1 MENTTNENDA
11 NQSFKSPPRRRRST
25 FFERRDSIAP
35 QTYCEN
41 TDPNVCKKLNDVDVK
56 NNEDLIKYHDKL
68 LVEKEQWKTE
78 VKNRRNK
85 YHDLRQQYQ
94 MTTKAPSRSRLS
106 YSSLSNEDIEFLKA
120 KVNISKLVDSQLKL
134 QNSVKETQEL
144 YKKAIELDNV
154 LLSHCEQKVNEVTD
168 FILENSTID

>member
-1 MENTTNENDA
+1 M
-11 NQSFKSPPRRRRST
+11 
-25 FFERRDSIAP
+25 
-35 QTYCEN
+35 
-41 TDPNVCKKLNDVDVK
+41 LN
-56 NNEDLIKYHDKL
+56 LFY
-68 LVEKEQWKTE
+68 
-78 VKNRRNK
+78 R
-85 YHDLRQQYQ
+85 QYQ

-134 QNSVKETQEL
+134 HNSVKETQEL

-168 FILENSTID
+168 FILENSTIE